1 MNASSHEVAIKD
13 IHLKIKEQQQQQQL
27 QQQQQ
32 QQQQQP
38 QCIQLHEIRDPH
50 GILELLELRRSRL

>member
-13 IHLKIKEQQQQQQL
+13 IHLKIKEQQQQQQ
-27 QQQQQ
+27 QQQQTQ
-32 QQQQQP
+32 QTLQL
-38 QCIQLHEIRDPH
+38 LHEIRDPH

>member
-13 IHLKIKEQQQQQQL
+13 IHLKIKEQQQQQQ
-27 QQQQQ
+27 QQQTQQ
-32 QQQQQP
+32 TLQL
-38 QCIQLHEIRDPH
+38 LHEIRDPH

>member
-13 IHLKIKEQQQQQQL
+13 IHLKIKEQQQQQQQTQQTL
-27 QQQQQ
+27 QL
-32 QQQQQP
+32 
-38 QCIQLHEIRDPH
+38 LHEIRDPH